1 MSKFACINISG
12 LSVLLFLV
20 SQSNSGSST
29 LWRISVDEDK
39 IIEAEPFS
47 NVLGSNGATPA
58 IDDPIFN
65 IITSTE
71 IRYGTLWTKRSDDC
85 SCNDTDKKG
94 LKSVDTESDETFLNC
109 GKSVNLTYFDSLLG
123 ISNRANHPNVE
134 ETKVLLIQ
142 HKNFTHT
149 QMKDFCSKLKKE
161 IRVMPKSLERNIRI
175 GNFWRYKGDTKKAVE
190 CFRKVLSVSPNNSEV
205 LLYLARVLL
214 NLQYLDDASYL
225 TRRSIE
231 VLPAE
236 TSAWQHYFTLGE
248 IFKAYGHYQEA
259 TLHLKHSLELNP
271 GFHPAKQILGE
282 MDNVPDTRCQM
293 YTCIIIISLVM
304 AVLLIVMMSPNS
316 NVKCDADKEDSSKI
330 PGFKFTKARTRR
342 C

>member
-1 MSKFACINISG
+1 MYI
-12 LSVLLFLV
+12 LML
-20 SQSNSGSST
+20 
-29 LWRISVDEDK
+29 
-39 IIEAEPFS
+39 
-47 NVLGSNGATPA
+47 
-58 IDDPIFN
+58 
-65 IITSTE
+65 
-71 IRYGTLWTKRSDDC
+71 DC
-85 SCNDTDKKG
+85 SCNDTDKKD
-94 LKSVDTESDETFLNC
+94 LKSLDSDGDETFLNC

-142 HKNFTHT
+142 HKNFTQA
-149 QMKDFCSKLKKE
+149 QMRDFCSKLKKE

-248 IFKAYGHYQEA
+248 IFKVGR
-259 TLHLKHSLELNP
+259 KFP
-271 GFHPAKQILGE
+271 
-282 MDNVPDTRCQM
+282 RCTHM
-293 YTCIIIISLVM
+293 L
-304 AVLLIVMMSPNS
+304 
-316 NVKCDADKEDSSKI
+316 
-330 PGFKFTKARTRR
+330 
-342 C
+342 